1 MADHNIDSLNIKI
14 TSDARSANNALN
26 TLEKHLNS
34 LATSLDN
41 LGAQSSGLNKFS
53 AGVTQLANAM
63 VNFKNSG
70 IGTADFTRLVKNLG
84 QLSTVDHA
92 GIEATAKSLDRLGQ
106 SMGNLSVLSE
116 NASKVT
122 EFTKAMSS
130 LGRKGV
136 SEAINNLPR
145 LTDAFQNLLVTL
157 NETPEIR
164 QDIIS
169 MTQALAEFV
178 SGAKGY
184 VNQAKS
190 MQTANARIKISVGY
204 ADEALK
210 KFAETAKRAFKFL
223 VTSPFKAFASGA
235 KTLASGLQS
244 CVGKLK
250 TFATHSERAEKSA
263 SKFAQTIGTLYVKFW
278 LLARVMGKLWSSVKS
293 SFDYLETVNYFSSS
307 FEAIAKKATTTLSD
321 AGEQSAEAYYKSFTD
336 TATALTRKM
345 TGFDISGGQLT
356 MTQGSNLGLDPNTTL
371 TYQTTFAQIAN
382 SMGVASDKAVMLSN
396 VLTEIGA
403 DLASVKNMEFE
414 EVFQNMASGLVGM
427 SRAVD
432 KFGINIRASA
442 MDEKLLELGINKT
455 SKELSQADKALL
467 RTIMILDASKYAW
480 GDLADTLDTPANQIR
495 MLTANLHKLATM
507 FGSLFLPILKKVL
520 PYINALVIAL
530 QRLMQTL
537 MNVFGIDLSEML
549 PKGGAGAS
557 DALSDVLDDAEGTD
571 DALEDAT
578 EQAKKLKNNL
588 LGIDELNIISENQ
601 DDDKF
606 DDLGASGLLDQAF
619 LDAISEYQKAWDDAF
634 AKLQNK
640 AQEIA
645 DKIVEWAKKVWKPIG
660 EAWDAVGDYVIEK
673 WKYMTGELGKLFK
686 SIASDW
692 AEVWAQ
698 ANTEKIFEN
707 IFKSVGNIFELVGNL
722 ARQFREA
729 WDYADTGK
737 KILETIRDIILKI
750 SEHVEKMT
758 KSWADW
764 AGKLNFKPVL
774 TSMLDLLTSIKENAD
789 SILGIFDD
797 WQELFLQPVFKYI
810 VEEFLPRLLQIAK
823 KLVDEIDWE
832 KLRSALADIFDSLSK
847 IVQIVGNAFLDKL
860 EALVGVVAD
869 LVNKYLPRLAEG
881 FKTLASD
888 LGNAKDI
895 NDVIDA
901 LFRFADGRVIDVAEL
916 VNMFTKKFNEVF
928 EKIDWK
934 NIGKNVGK
942 LINDLLSNLDFGSLG
957 KAVSNLALA
966 FFEMIHGA
974 IKEVKWFEVGQRIGD
989 FLKGIDW
996 LKILKEV
1003 LSIVLDALG
1012 GLLSGLLGSFL
1023 SAPIETGVVTAI
1035 GLAIGGGK
1043 LYNIISKAVG
1053 GKGLFGDI
1061 LSKVFGGNSKMSEE
1075 SSLFGDIADKA
1086 TQASTAKGLFSD
1098 ANERVADT
1106 ADNSVGKL
1114 ASESSVLGGLSGKIG
1129 GFLKTLG
1136 GIALVGVGVA
1146 GVGIEFGKQWEEG
1159 VTLADV
1165 ALTAL
1170 FGLIGAIG
1178 AIILGAPA
1186 TVALAVAGIIVAIGE
1201 IGLFI
1206 HEHWDE
1212 ISAWWNNTVVPAVTG
1227 WFEGIKEKNDKFWET
1242 VALGWDIIK
1251 TTLGEKWEALKTAF
1265 GTFIGQWGEKIHEW
1279 ATQKWEDITNKVEE
1293 IRGKIERKWGEIKE
1307 NFATHIQTWQGQITE
1322 WASAKW
1328 EDITT
1333 KVEEIRKGIYDKWT
1347 EMRQNFQDHIEM
1359 WREKISL
1366 WAQEKWDAV
1375 TDKIEEVRG
1384 YIERKWGEMKQAFE
1398 EHIQY
1403 WAGALIEWAS
1413 QKWDDITTTMDT
1425 IKTEINDRWELMKE
1439 DFDDFKERW
1448 KEKIGEWAQQ
1458 KWDDIVTKMQT
1469 LKDDIYRK
1477 WGEFKKDFDDFL
1489 QEWRTKIAS
1498 WAQEKWDTVV
1508 QTFENLRTGI
1518 GEKWEKI
1525 KTEAST
1531 FWEKFKTDLGDWAGK
1546 AGDAVVKGFEKLK
1559 KGVGDIWNNLK
1570 TDAITAFDKISE
1582 KASGIVG
1589 TVKDAIGTAY
1599 DKITGGSSSSSKSST
1614 SSSKSLTSSSSSSSS
1629 FNTYTNSMA
1638 KGSVGR
1644 YWDEKKKKWVTIT
1657 SRATGGFVEDG
1668 LFFANHNELVGSFSN
1683 GKTAV
1688 ANNQQITAGIEQAT
1702 YNAMMRANQNSSSR
1716 EEQLLEELITAVRQG
1731 SKISIDGREIV
1742 TAYDSRKARN
1752 GYSFA

>member
-26 TLEKHLNS
+26 TLERHLDKLAGS
-34 LATSLDN
+34 LAN
-41 LGAQSSGLNKFS
+41 LGAQSSGLSKFS
-53 AGVTQLANAM
+53 ASVTQLSNAM

-70 IGTADFTRLVKNLG
+70 IGTADFTRLVKNIG
-84 QLSTVDHA
+84 QLSTIDHA
-92 GIEATAKSLDRLGQ
+92 GIEATAQSLDRLGQ
-106 SMGNLSVLSE
+106 SMGNISVLSE

-145 LTDAFQNLLVTL
+145 LTDAFQQLLITL

-345 TGFDISGGQLT
+345 SGFDISGGQLT
-356 MTQGSNLGLDPNTTL
+356 MTNGANLGLDPNTTL
-371 TYQTTFAQIAN
+371 NYQTMFAQIAN

-403 DLASVKNMEFE
+403 DLASVKNMEFD
-414 EVFQNMASGLVGM
+414 EVWQKMASGLVGM

-432 KFGINIRASA
+432 AFGINIRASA

-537 MNVFGIDLSEML
+537 MNVFGIDLSTML

-601 DDDKF
+601 DDDKL
-606 DDLGASGLLDQAF
+606 DDLGTSGLLDQAF
-619 LDAISEYQKAWDDAF
+619 LDAISEYQNAWDEAF
-634 AKLQNK
+634 KKLENK

-660 EAWDAVGDYVIEK
+660 DAWDAVGDEVIKK

-686 SIASDW
+686 SVASDW

-698 ANTEKIFEN
+698 DNTEKIFEH
-707 IFKSVGNIFELVGNL
+707 IFNSVGNIFELVGNL
-722 ARQFREA
+722 ARQFRLA
-729 WDYADTGK
+729 WDEGEKGK
-737 KILETIRDIILKI
+737 KILETVRDIILKVT
-750 SEHVEKMT
+750 EHVDKMT
-758 KSWADW
+758 ASWAKW
-764 AGKLNFKPVL
+764 AGELNFNPIL
-774 TSMLDLLTSIKENAD
+774 ESMLGLLTSIKENAD

-810 VEEFLPRLLQIAK
+810 VEEFLPRLLDISK
-823 KLVDEIDWE
+823 KLVDDINWE
-832 KLRSALADIFDSLSK
+832 TLRNALASIFDSLSK

-860 EALVGVVAD
+860 EKLVGVVAD
-869 LVNKYLPRLAEG
+869 LVNKYIPRLADG
-881 FKTLASD
+881 FKNLATD

-901 LFRFADGRVIDVAEL
+901 LFRFADGRVIDVAEM
-916 VNMFTKKFNEVF
+916 VNMFTNKFNEIF
-928 EKIDWK
+928 EKINWK

-942 LINDLLSNLDFGSLG
+942 LINDLLSTLDFGSLG
-957 KAVSNLALA
+957 RAVSNIARA

-974 IKEVKWFEVGQRIGD
+974 LKEIKWFEVGQRIGD
-989 FLKGIDW
+989 FLKGIEW
-996 LKILKEV
+996 GKIIKEV
-1003 LSIVLDALG
+1003 LASIGDILG
-1012 GLLSGLLGSFL
+1012 GLVSAWLGSFL
-1023 SAPIETGVVTAI
+1023 SAPVETGITTAI
-1035 GLAIGGGK
+1035 LAVVGGGK
-1043 LYNIISKAVG
+1043 LYSIISKATG

-1061 LSKVFGGNSKMSEE
+1061 LTKIFGGNDKLGEE
-1075 SSLFGDIADKA
+1075 NTLFDKIAGTAEK
-1086 TQASTAKGLFSD
+1086 ASTSKGLFAD
-1098 ANERVADT
+1098 ANKRVADSAEKSGGMLKYELQFFGET
-1106 ADNSVGKL
+1106 
-1114 ASESSVLGGLSGKIG
+1114 ESKAGTVA
-1129 GFLKTLG
+1129 KTLG
-1136 GIALVGVGVA
+1136 GIGAVLGGSAMAIGGFIKQWNEGFSALGALITGVGIAIA
-1146 GVGIEFGKQWEEG
+1146 GVGA
-1159 VTLADV
+1159 VL
-1165 ALTAL
+1165 
-1170 FGLIGAIG
+1170 
-1178 AIILGAPA
+1178 LGAPA
-1186 TVALAVAGIIVAIGE
+1186 TVVAVVGAIVFAVAEGIV
-1201 IGLFI
+1201 LI

-1212 ISAWWNNTVVPAVTG
+1212 ICQWWNGTVVPAVSG
-1227 WFEGIKEKNDKFWET
+1227 FFEGI
-1242 VALGWDIIK
+1242 
-1251 TTLGEKWEALKTAF
+1251 GEKFNGFIEGIGDKWDKLKLSLSLQWQLIKEGF
-1265 GTFIGQWGEKIHEW
+1265 STFVQEWGQKITEW
-1279 ATQKWEDITNKVEE
+1279 ASQKWEEITNKIEEVRNNIKMKWDEMKQNFADHITEWRTKITEWASSKWEDITNKLEE
-1293 IRGKIERKWGEIKE
+1293 IRGNIQTKWEEMQQNFTDHITEWHNRITQWASERWDEITNKVAEVRDYIQDRWGEMKQHFEEHI
-1307 NFATHIQTWQGQITE
+1307 THWRESITE
-1322 WASAKW
+1322 WATSKW
-1328 EDITT
+1328 DEITST
-1333 KVEEIRKGIYDKWT
+1333 MDTIKGEIYDRWQLMKADFD
-1347 EMRQNFQDHIEM
+1347 EFKER
-1359 WREKISL
+1359 WREKIGEWASEKWDSIIEAMFEL
-1366 WAQEKWDAV
+1366 RGKISEKWENFKEDFAKFITDWHDKIGQWAQEKWDSV
-1375 TDKIEEVRG
+1375 VETLE
-1384 YIERKWGEMKQAFE
+1384 
-1398 EHIQY
+1398 
-1403 WAGALIEWAS
+1403 
-1413 QKWDDITTTMDT
+1413 
-1425 IKTEINDRWELMKE
+1425 
-1439 DFDDFKERW
+1439 
-1448 KEKIGEWAQQ
+1448 
-1458 KWDDIVTKMQT
+1458 T
-1469 LKDDIYRK
+1469 LKK
-1477 WGEFKKDFDDFL
+1477 
-1489 QEWRTKIAS
+1489 
-1498 WAQEKWDTVV
+1498 
-1508 QTFENLRTGI
+1508 GI
-1518 GEKWEKI
+1518 GEKWENI
-1525 KTEAST
+1525 KTDAKT
-1531 FWEKFKTDLGDWAGK
+1531 FWDNFKTDL
-1546 AGDAVVKGFEKLK
+1546 KGFAEKASEGVVEGFNKLK
-1559 KGVGDIWNNLK
+1559 TGLSEVWNNLK
-1570 TDAITAFDKISE
+1570 TDAMTAFDAVKT
-1582 KASGIVG
+1582 KASQIWDS
-1589 TVKDAIGTAY
+1589 VKSTASNIADKLGIGTS
-1599 DKITGGSSSSSKSST
+1599 KTNSSSYTTANTSKVSST
-1614 SSSKSLTSSSSSSSS
+1614 LGKVGSALSTAGSLLSQD
-1629 FNTYTNSMA
+1629 Y
-1638 KGSVGR
+1638 
-1644 YWDEKKKKWVTIT
+1644 EKWKKQHGF
-1657 SRATGGFVEDG
+1657 ATGGFPEDG
-1668 LFFANHNELVGSFSN
+1668 LFFANHNELVGKFNN
-1683 GKTAV
+1683 GRTAV

-1702 YNAMMRANQNSSSR
+1702 YNAMMRANSQSNSR
-1716 EEQLLEELITAVRQG
+1716 EEQLLEELISAVRQG

>member
-414 EVFQNMASGLVGM
+414 DVFQNMASGLVGM

-495 MLTANLHKLATM
+495 MLTSNLHKLATM

-660 EAWDAVGDYVIEK
+660 EAWDAVGDKVIEQF
-673 WKYMTGELGKLFK
+673 KYMAGEVGKLLK
-686 SIASDW
+686 DIARDW
-692 AEVWAQ
+692 ARVWESDAV
-698 ANTEKIFEN
+698 EKTFEHIFSS
-707 IFKSVGNIFELVGNL
+707 FGNIFELIGNL

-729 WDYADTGK
+729 WNEGEKGY
-737 KILETIRDIILKI
+737 KILQTIANIIEKI
-750 SEHVEKMT
+750 TGFTEKLT
-758 KSWADW
+758 ASWAKW
-764 AGKLNFKPVL
+764 AGELDFNPILQSILN
-774 TSMLDLLTSIKENAD
+774 LLTAIDKQAEH
-789 SILGIFDD
+789 ILGILLDFN
-797 WQELFLQPVFKYI
+797 EIFLQRAFSYLI
-810 VEEFLPRLLQIAK
+810 EEFLP
-823 KLVDEIDWE
+823 KLVDIGTKLVDGIDWA
-832 KLRSALADIFDSLSK
+832 KLRSALADIFDALER
-847 IVQIVGNAFLDKL
+847 IGEVIGNGLLTLLDKL
-860 EALVGVVAD
+860 ADVVIGF
-869 LVNKYLPRLAEG
+869 VNGHYFQNLAND
-881 FKTLASD
+881 FQKLATS
-888 LGNAKDI
+888 LENAKDI
-895 NDVIDA
+895 NDVLDA
-901 LFRFADGRVIDVAEL
+901 LFDFGEGRVLDLTQL
-916 VNMFTKKFNEVF
+916 VNTITNAFNEAF
-928 EKIDWK
+928 EKIDFK
-934 NIGKNVGK
+934 KLGKNVGN
-942 LINDLLSNLDFGSLG
+942 LINRIFETIDWKALG
-957 KAVSNLALA
+957 KAVSNIAKG
-966 FFEMIHGA
+966 FFELIHGA
-974 IKEVKWFEVGQRIGD
+974 LKEIKWFEVGQAIGN

-996 LKILKEV
+996 LKIIKEV
-1003 LSIVLDALG
+1003 LSIVGDILG
-1012 GLLSGLLGSFL
+1012 GVVSAWFGSLST
-1023 SAPIETGVVTAI
+1023 APIETGLITFF
-1035 GLAIGGGK
+1035 GLALGGGK
-1043 LYNIISKAVG
+1043 LYSFISKAIG
-1053 GKGLFGDI
+1053 GKGLLGDI
-1061 LSKVFGGNSKMSEE
+1061 LSKIFGGNSKMGEE
-1075 SSLFGDIADKA
+1075 STLFDKIAGSA
-1086 TQASTAKGLFSD
+1086 EEASKSKGLFAD
-1098 ANERVADT
+1098 ANLRVNDSCEKT
-1106 ADNSVGKL
+1106 
-1114 ASESSVLGGLSGKIG
+1114 LGSLPMELQLFGEAGSKIG

-1136 GIALVGVGVA
+1136 GIALVGGGVA
-1146 GVGIEFGKQWEEG
+1146 LAGIEFGKMWKEG
-1159 VTLADV
+1159 VTVADGALALLGV
-1165 ALTAL
+1165 AL
-1170 FGLIGAIG
+1170 GAIG

-1186 TVALAVAGIIVAIGE
+1186 TVALAVAGIVAVLGGIA
-1201 IGLFI
+1201 LAV
-1206 HEHWDE
+1206 HEHWDD
-1212 ISAWWNNTVVPAVTG
+1212 ITNWWNSTAKPAITG
-1227 WFEGIKEKNDKFWET
+1227 WFDGIKEKHEEFNQT
-1242 VALGWDIIK
+1242 VALGWDILKNTLATKWEEIK
-1251 TTLGEKWEALKTAF
+1251 TGF
-1265 GTFIGQWGEKIHEW
+1265 STFISEWGGKISEW
-1279 ATQKWEDITNKVEE
+1279 ATQKWEVITNKIEE
-1293 IRGKIERKWGEIKE
+1293 VRGYIEQKWGEIKE

-1328 EDITT
+1328 EDITN
-1333 KVEEIRKGIYDKWT
+1333 KVEEIRNAIQTKWH
-1347 EMRQNFQDHIEM
+1347 EMQQNFTDHISE
-1359 WREKISL
+1359 WHNRIVQ
-1366 WAQEKWDAV
+1366 WATERWDEITNKVA
-1375 TDKIEEVRG
+1375 EVRD
-1384 YIERKWGEMKQAFE
+1384 YIKDRWGEMKQHFE
-1398 EHIQY
+1398 EHIKN
-1403 WAGALIEWAS
+1403 WRDSITEWATS
-1413 QKWDDITTTMDT
+1413 KWDEITTTMDT
-1425 IKTEINDRWELMKE
+1425 IKGEIYDRWQQMKA
-1439 DFDDFKERW
+1439 DFDEFKERW
-1448 KEKIGEWAQQ
+1448 REKIVEWASE
-1458 KWDDIVTKMQT
+1458 KWDAITDVMRE
-1469 LKDDIYRK
+1469 LKDKIYER
-1477 WGEFKKDFDDFL
+1477 WQDFKKDFADFL
-1489 QEWRTKIAS
+1489 VEWRKKIAE
-1498 WAQEKWDTVV
+1498 WATEKWDTVV
-1508 QTFENLRTGI
+1508 QTFENLRKGI

-1525 KTEAST
+1525 KTEASE
-1531 FWEKFKTDLGDWAGK
+1531 FWGKFKDNLGDWAEK
-1546 AGDAVVKGFEKLK
+1546 AGNAVVKGFEKLK

-1570 TDAITAFDKISE
+1570 TDAIDAFEKISE
-1582 KASGIVG
+1582 KAGGLINS
-1589 TVKDAIGTAY
+1589 VKDVVGNVV
-1599 DKITGGSSSSSKSST
+1599 DKVTGNSSSSSSSSKSS
-1614 SSSKSLTSSSSSSSS
+1614 SSKTTSSSSSTKKTSSS
-1629 FNTYTNSMA
+1629 SS
-1638 KGSVGR
+1638 KQSKDSW
-1644 YWDEKKKKWVTIT
+1644 WDDLLK
-1657 SRATGGFVEDG
+1657 RAGFATGGFPEDG
-1668 LFFANHNELVGSFSN
+1668 LFFSNHNELVGKFAN
-1683 GKTAV
+1683 GRTAV

-1702 YNAMMRANQNSSSR
+1702 YNAMMRANQNSNSR